1 MKLKDI
7 LSTKQTDKHCRQ
19 NSTFFRERYV
29 KRSYQ
34 LLKITFDLLIKS
46 LDCRMKELTNIGIGT
61 KINRADPAFI
71 QYDEQLWKSTV

>member
-61 KINRADPAFI
+61 TINSADPAFI
-71 QYDEQLWKSTV
+71 QYDEQLWKSKV